1 MNRPIIKGT
10 PLHKE
15 SIVAQ
20 TRTQAD
26 GTLIAASNA
35 MGRSWIP
42 AAIDYSNSIEKIKIP
57 KKTEEKKGRV
67 NKKDVENPTLNST
80 VEVTPD
86 KPEATLQGTTD
97 QAVAGGGEETSAGEG
112 YEYVAPESTVKVMDP
127 PTPKTAGQYITQ
139 EDIRKANAEARAQYD
154 ERRKAGDVSKSGKI
168 WDGKQ
173 WVEKE
178 IWKDILEKSK
188 SPLETRDDRVYRKAL
203 ENGPVRRN
211 MIKSGYKPQ

>member
-1 MNRPIIKGT
+1 MNRPLIKGT
-10 PLHKE
+10 PLHKT

-20 TRTQAD
+20 TQTQAD
-26 GTLIAASNA
+26 GKLVASGDA
-35 MGRSWIP
+35 LGKSYIP
-42 AAIDYSNSIEKIKIP
+42 AAIDYSGRVKNIEIP
-57 KKTEEKKGRV
+57 EMGEDKDKDKDKDKDEKAAAAEKK
-67 NKKDVENPTLNST
+67 P
-80 VEVTPD
+80 
-86 KPEATLQGTTD
+86 
-97 QAVAGGGEETSAGEG
+97 
-112 YEYVAPESTVKVMDP
+112 
-127 PTPKTAGQYITQ
+127 GQYITQ
-139 EDIRKANAEARAQYD
+139 EDLDKANAEARAQYD